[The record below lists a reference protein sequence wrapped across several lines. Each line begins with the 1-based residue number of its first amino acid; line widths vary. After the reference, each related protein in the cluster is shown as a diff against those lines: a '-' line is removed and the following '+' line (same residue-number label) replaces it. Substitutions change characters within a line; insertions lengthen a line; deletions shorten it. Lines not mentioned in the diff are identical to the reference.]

1 PGLGICSTISL
12 FSVIGSFIASGFEEI
27 GIASHPFFML
37 FDIFSGDCDD
47 SLSLTTLSV
56 VGNSFTWKMQSL
68 GALTFAML
76 QEVHRL
82 MTSSISEWWNRGIF
96 PFLVSFFINVAPG
109 CPSAL
114 CHIWMFSNVIF
125 ILIIF
130 GVPSIFGKYACLLMS
145 SPF

>member
-1 PGLGICSTISL
+1 MIIL
-12 FSVIGSFIASGFEEI
+12 FSVIGSFIMSGLEEI
-27 GIASHPFFML
+27 GIASHPFFVL
-37 FDIFSGDCDD
+37 FDIFLGDCDD
-47 SLSLTTLSV
+47 SLSLTARSNA
-56 VGNSFTWKMQSL
+56 GNSFTWKMQSL

-82 MTSSISEWWNRGIF
+82 MTSSISEWQNHGIF

-114 CHIWMFSNVIF
+114 CHIRMFSNIIF

-130 GVPSIFGKYACLLMS
+130 GMPSIFGKCAWLLMS
-145 SPF
+145 SILRNG